1 MSFNHPP
8 AVARGGGGGGGRTV
22 KYSSS
27 LKKNSELSLLTESG
41 RQAET
46 RVNFPVAFPGI
57 ELYAKQMQSQCRV
70 TTGG

>member
-1 MSFNHPP
+1 MSFHHQS
-8 AVARGGGGGGGRTV
+8 AVARWGGGNV

-27 LKKNSELSLLTESG
+27 IKINSKLSLLTESV

-57 ELYAKQMQSQCRV
+57 DVYAKQMQSQCRV
-70 TTGG
+70 TTGR